1 MRSVVTVAVVVSNVD
16 PWVQLEMGTQVLLT
30 KYWLAVQLGAGTSV
44 ALTRRNC
51 ELLLSWLI
59 VMACA

>member
-51 ELLLSWLI
+51 ELLLS
-59 VMACA
+59 